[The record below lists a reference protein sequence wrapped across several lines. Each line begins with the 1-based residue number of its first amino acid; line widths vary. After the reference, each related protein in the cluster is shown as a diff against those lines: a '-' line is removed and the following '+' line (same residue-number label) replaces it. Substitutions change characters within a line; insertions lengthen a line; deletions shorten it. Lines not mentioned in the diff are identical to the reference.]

1 MHLVKKIE
9 IFSDSVELGKII
21 GGLEKAGVSS
31 YTVIRNVAG
40 KGVRGTVF
48 DDSAVTMLDNAYV
61 IAFCTPETVKPAVE
75 IIRPILNKF
84 GGSCFIS
91 EVMEIRSMKCISSL

>member
-21 GGLEKAGVSS
+21 SSLEKSGVSS

-40 KGVRGTVF
+40 KGVRGGVF

-61 IAFCTPETVKPAVE
+61 MAFCSPDIVKAVVETV
-75 IIRPILNKF
+75 RPILNKF
-84 GGSCFIS
+84 GGSCFVS
-91 EVMEIRSMKCISSL
+91 DVMEIRSMNCVSSL